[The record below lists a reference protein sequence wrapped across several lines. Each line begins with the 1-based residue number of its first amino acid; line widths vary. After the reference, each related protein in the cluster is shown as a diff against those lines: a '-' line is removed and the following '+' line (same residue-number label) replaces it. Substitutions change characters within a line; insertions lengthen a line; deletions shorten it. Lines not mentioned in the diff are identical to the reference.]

1 MSPTHQHIR
10 QIIENIQQQGYAI
23 VDDFMETGATQALA
37 DQARALKSTGV
48 MHKATTGLSK
58 TQSELR
64 GDFIHWIEAS
74 AASPSEQVYLDAMAE
89 LQQALN
95 QAFFLGLF
103 ELESHFAIYPAGAG
117 YHKHLDQFVGKEE
130 RKISCILYLNDDW
143 QDTDGGQLRIYLDK
157 QDLDKQNQAHFFDVL
172 PTGGKLVV
180 FVSSDFIHEV
190 LPAKRERIAITGWF
204 RTRSDAI

>member
-23 VDDFMETGATQALA
+23 VDDFMETAATQALA
-37 DQARALKSTGV
+37 DQAKALKSSGV

-74 AASPSEQVYLDAMAE
+74 SASPTEQVYLDTMAK

-143 QDTDGGQLRIYLDK
+143 QDADGGQLRIYLDK
-157 QDLDKQNQAHFFDVL
+157 QDLDKQNQAQFLDIL

-190 LPAKRERIAITGWF
+190 LPAKRERISITGWF

>member
-10 QIIENIQQQGYAI
+10 KIIENIQQQGYAI
-23 VDDFMETGATQALA
+23 VDDFMETAATQALA
-37 DQARALKSTGV
+37 DQAKALKSSGV

-74 AASPSEQVYLDAMAE
+74 SASPTEQVYLDTMAK

-143 QDTDGGQLRIYLDK
+143 QDTDGGQLRIYLGK
-157 QDLDKQNQAHFFDVL
+157 QDLDKQNQAQFFDVL